1 MSNHDSNKGVVQSCT
16 LNLKFGTLT
25 KFISVVGRNYCAA
38 IVEKNKKSHFE
49 AVSLCKAL
57 NAKLPLPKSS
67 SESVA
72 FYNAFPFSLWV
83 DLTDPG
89 STGKKENWKDSNGA
103 SPQYVQA
110 SSIVFVVELLIFRD
124 YCS

>member
-1 MSNHDSNKGVVQSCT
+1 MSNHDSNKGVVQNCT

-25 KFISVVGRNYCAA
+25 KFIGVNGRNYCAA
-38 IVEKNKKSHFE
+38 TVEKNKKSHFE
-49 AVSLCKAL
+49 AVSLCKTL

-110 SSIVFVVELLIFRD
+110 SSVVLFF
-124 YCS
+124 S